1 MSFFIF
7 FFFSVHLDNLSTS
20 TSSLSRFFFFFLFFN
35 PRASPRTSA
44 PGSGSPPPERSPAG
58 PSTGRTTTR
67 PWCTWERGTPR

>member
-20 TSSLSRFFFFFLFFN
+20 TSSLSRFFFFFFN